1 MRLCLSHVALS
12 HVPRRHFD
20 LKGRCTTVASSEP
33 HPTEPIH
40 ADRSRARDVHAS
52 HLGCAHCMQP
62 LGDQIPSRCP
72 ECGVALDPANPRSV
86 CDLRN
91 RRDRVELIMALAA
104 GIVVGGLLA
113 FGGWFGLMKHNRWL
127 PILNLLVPIVGL
139 AAGPAILCARLPRVR
154 LAIAYAIGSWSFLG
168 WYLLAIAIDQLQQ
181 GASITGLGLD
191 FRGTFVVGGPVVVV
205 TTAVG
210 IGLGGLVRVI
220 VRRTRP
226 KA

>member
-1 MRLCLSHVALS
+1 M
-12 HVPRRHFD
+12 
-20 LKGRCTTVASSEP
+20 
-33 HPTEPIH
+33 
-40 ADRSRARDVHAS
+40 
-52 HLGCAHCMQP
+52 
-62 LGDQIPSRCP
+62 
-72 ECGVALDPANPRSV
+72 
-86 CDLRN
+86 
-91 RRDRVELIMALAA
+91 MALAA

-127 PILNLLVPIVGL
+127 PILNNLVPIVCL
-139 AAGPAILCARLPRVR
+139 AAGPAVLCARLPRVR

-181 GASITGLGLD
+181 GVSITGLELS
-191 FRGTFVVGGPVVVV
+191 FRSSLLVGGPVVAV

-220 VRRTRP
+220 VRWTQP

>member
-1 MRLCLSHVALS
+1 M
-12 HVPRRHFD
+12 
-20 LKGRCTTVASSEP
+20 
-33 HPTEPIH
+33 
-40 ADRSRARDVHAS
+40 
-52 HLGCAHCMQP
+52 
-62 LGDQIPSRCP
+62 
-72 ECGVALDPANPRSV
+72 
-86 CDLRN
+86 
-91 RRDRVELIMALAA
+91 MALAA

-113 FGGWFGLMKHNRWL
+113 FGWWFGLMQHNQWI
-127 PILNLLVPIVGL
+127 PILNVVVPIVGL
-139 AAGPAILCARLPRVR
+139 AAVPAVLCARLPRVR

-181 GASITGLGLD
+181 GVSITGLELS
-191 FRGTFVVGGPVVVV
+191 FRSSLLVGGPVVAV

>member
-1 MRLCLSHVALS
+1 MT
-12 HVPRRHFD
+12 VPCRPVPCQHSD

-40 ADRSRARDVHAS
+40 ADRSLTRDVHAG
-52 HLGCAHCMQP
+52 HLGCARCMQP

-91 RRDRVELIMALAA
+91 RRHRVELMMALAA

-139 AAGPAILCARLPRVR
+139 AAGPAVLCARLSRHVPFGRPSGR
-154 LAIAYAIGSWSFLG
+154 R
-168 WYLLAIAIDQLQQ
+168 DHR
-181 GASITGLGLD
+181 
-191 FRGTFVVGGPVVVV
+191 RGH
-205 TTAVG
+205 
-210 IGLGGLVRVI
+210 
-220 VRRTRP
+220 RTRRFGP
-226 KA
+226 RDRPLDSAEGVKTSAVSS

>member
-1 MRLCLSHVALS
+1 M
-12 HVPRRHFD
+12 
-20 LKGRCTTVASSEP
+20 
-33 HPTEPIH
+33 
-40 ADRSRARDVHAS
+40 
-52 HLGCAHCMQP
+52 
-62 LGDQIPSRCP
+62 
-72 ECGVALDPANPRSV
+72 
-86 CDLRN
+86 
-91 RRDRVELIMALAA
+91 MALAA
-104 GIVVGGLLA
+104 GIVVAGLLA

-181 GASITGLGLD
+181 GVSITGLELS
-191 FRGTFVVGGPVVVV
+191 FRSSLLVGGPVVAV

-220 VRRTRP
+220 VRWTQP